1 MPRKAKTLSIK
12 FNKRIRELN
21 TIRLKM
27 ETLFRQ
33 GIIDPVDVEEVYAGI
48 FLDIFTE
55 FEALIDNLFFGL
67 VEGEFYSVSNNVQCR
82 VEIIPKSMVRDI
94 VFAGKKY
101 LDWLP
106 YTERTIPRAK
116 RFFNKGIPFTLL
128 DEQQESDLKNYN
140 LIRNSLA
147 HKSDSATTKFKNV
160 ISGLP
165 LLPNEKTPTGYLRS
179 IAHHKKT
186 QYEIAIKSLQF
197 MAEVLCA

>member
-101 LDWLP
+101 LD
-106 YTERTIPRAK
+106 
-116 RFFNKGIPFTLL
+116 
-128 DEQQESDLKNYN
+128 
-140 LIRNSLA
+140 
-147 HKSDSATTKFKNV
+147 
-160 ISGLP
+160 
-165 LLPNEKTPTGYLRS
+165 
-179 IAHHKKT
+179 
-186 QYEIAIKSLQF
+186 
-197 MAEVLCA
+197 